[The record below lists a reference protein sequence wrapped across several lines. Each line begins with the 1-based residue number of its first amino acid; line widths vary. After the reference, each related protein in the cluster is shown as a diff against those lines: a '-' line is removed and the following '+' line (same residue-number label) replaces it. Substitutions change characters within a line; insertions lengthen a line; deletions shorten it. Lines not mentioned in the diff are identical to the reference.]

1 MDDDDEN
8 ENDARFCYNSL
19 PFSKLIGLQF
29 ILNLGR
35 KGEESTVSEV
45 TIDAVAVL
53 KIVKHCHDSLPTMVA
68 GSLLGLD
75 TNNRLEI
82 TYSYPFPQP
91 KTDLEKVYI
100 AIQLTV
106 K

>member
-1 MDDDDEN
+1 MVRE
-8 ENDARFCYNSL
+8 E
-19 PFSKLIGLQF
+19 SKIKKMA
-29 ILNLGR
+29 GR
-35 KGEESTVSEV
+35 KGSDSPVSEV

-53 KIVKHCHDSLPTMVA
+53 KIVKHCHDSLPAMVA

-91 KTDLEKVYI
+91 KTDSDKVGF
-100 AIQLTV
+100 A
-106 K
+106 